1 MKKLAPVVCDL
12 TAVGQFTDSV
22 WRLIL
27 EFCFGAC
34 SNFVYNLYA
43 QSDVSFL
50 LKTKTFTFTSNL
62 HALLRGTA
70 RGVYHTVSA
79 LWRDDW
85 GFSSAREL
93 MFTRQAV
100 HAYAPGIINIIIAAR
115 FNNPS
120 LVFWHE
126 KYDMESAKHAVEDA
140 RSGEAFGFKGD
151 EHQIDVFFEGFNNYL
166 LYAAIAH
173 RLNQLLRF
181 DDLAS
186 IESSNFVATLLIH
199 GFLRDGV
206 GNYLSGGLS
215 MSDASVQLIFCV
227 LKRVL
232 VEGRFLPGW
241 TWMESVPLLFEYPEH
256 SRQWADMQGF
266 KMFCYMMYRNT
277 AYWALC
283 SNCFY
288 NAASEAGAEDVYI
301 VDHVEFGA
309 LLTSM
314 LTSIALVWQDNTA
327 LLLSIARLLVAWRY
341 QHNDLEV
348 PPTLVL
354 EILVGSP
361 CCTGS
366 MKFPLLPWP
375 ICVLDCTDEYEYAVD
390 RNGFIY
396 KMTDKFR
403 EAFALREDWTT
414 LESGC
419 YTLLRSGEFR
429 PSSGE
434 LHLQVLN
441 SFVLWLLSRFPASQ
455 LGEHAEAIHKRMQ
468 IWGCGPG
475 CTSDEHPCF
484 IVSLK
489 LKLGRPADRVSAPL
503 KRTFS
508 QMQ

>member
-1 MKKLAPVVCDL
+1 MKQPVAWDL
-12 TAVGQFTDSV
+12 TAVAQFTESV

-27 EFCFGAC
+27 GYCVGAC
-34 SNFVYNLYA
+34 YNFKYNLYG
-43 QSDVSFL
+43 QSDVSFHL
-50 LKTKTFTFTSNL
+50 VTKTFTFASNL
-62 HALLRGTA
+62 HAVLRGTA
-70 RGVYHTVSA
+70 RGVYHTVST
-79 LWRDDW
+79 LWLDDW

-93 MFTRQAV
+93 MFTRRVV
-100 HAYAPGIINIIIAAR
+100 HEYAPGIVNIIIAAR

-120 LVFWHE
+120 LAFWHE
-126 KYDMESAKHAVEDA
+126 KYDMESAKHAVEAA
-140 RSGEAFGFKGD
+140 RTHQAFGFARG
-151 EHQIDVFFEGFNNYL
+151 EQVGVFFERFNNYL
-166 LYAAIAH
+166 LYAAIAY
-173 RLNQLLRF
+173 RLDQLLRF

-186 IESSNFVATLLIH
+186 IESSNHLATLLIY
-199 GFLRDGV
+199 GFFRDGV
-206 GNYLSGGLS
+206 GGYLSGGLS
-215 MSDASVQLIFCV
+215 TSDASVQLIFCV
-227 LKRVL
+227 LKRVF
-232 VEGRFLPGW
+232 VEDRILPGW

-256 SRQWADMQGF
+256 SRQWEDMQGF

-277 AYWALC
+277 DYWDLC

-341 QHNDLEV
+341 QHTDMEA
-348 PPTLVL
+348 PPTLDL

-361 CCTGS
+361 CSTGS
-366 MKFPLLPWP
+366 MKSPLLPWP
-375 ICVLDCTDEYEYAVD
+375 ICVLDCPDERYAVD

-396 KMTDKFR
+396 ALTNEFR
-403 EAFALREDWTT
+403 EAFAGREDWTI

-429 PSSGE
+429 PSDT

-441 SFVLWLLSRFPASQ
+441 SLVLWLLSRFPASQ

-489 LKLGRPADRVSAPL
+489 LKLGRPADRVSEGSC
-503 KRTFS
+503 KRRFS
-508 QMQ
+508 EMQ